1 MSSRRTLILVGAIL
15 IGVIAALLI
24 YNYVQG
30 INNRANN
37 NAKLVDVFVAK
48 SDITRGTEGKQA
60 SDSGQIGSAQ
70 IPQQF
75 RPSTAI
81 TTTDQLAKK
90 VALFDVPKGMV
101 IVNGM
106 FVDPASAQ
114 ISFRQRISQPNWV
127 AVTISTDTIRGVGG
141 FLVPGDE
148 VNMTVDETPVNP
160 PGNAAGWRPA
170 TLPHYLFQ
178 KAFILAVGDQPQLQ
192 AGETATTASGDQT
205 SGGGNLTLEVP
216 PDAALYIM
224 AAQESG
230 TIYLSLVTK
239 DYTPSVIPPLPTNG
253 LITTLPGEDPARLT
267 PYGPSG
273 NAGPKS

>member
-1 MSSRRTLILVGAIL
+1 VSSRRTLILVGAIL

-48 SDITRGTEGKQA
+48 SDIARGTEGKQA

-75 RPSTAI
+75 RPATAI

-127 AVTISTDTIRGVGG
+127 AVTISTDTVRGVGG

-148 VNMTVDETPVNP
+148 VNMTVDEQPINP
-160 PGNAAGWRPA
+160 PGNAPGWKPGS
-170 TLPHYLFQ
+170 LPHYLFQ
-178 KAFILAVGDQPQLQ
+178 KVFILAVGSQPQLQ
-192 AGETATTASGDQT
+192 AGETATTT
-205 SGGGNLTLEVP
+205 SSSNAAGNLTLEVP
-216 PDAALYIM
+216 ADAAQYII
-224 AAQESG
+224 AAQETG

-253 LITTLPGEDPARLT
+253 LITPLPGEDPARLT

-273 NAGPKS
+273 NSGPKS